1 MNMNIFNLGVSLFKV
16 LGSFSHINSQVKG
29 DRNSYQDENLYI
41 KKKKKKRDPLKSM
54 DSRVGLKINK
64 ILIKIKIH

>member
-29 DRNSYQDENLYI
+29 DRNSYQDEDLH
-41 KKKKKKRDPLKSM
+41 KKKKNRNSYQDEDLY
-54 DSRVGLKINK
+54 I
-64 ILIKIKIH
+64 